1 MVQIF
6 LTIKSPN
13 EQAITKQACRD
24 ESSLCFFSPYRNIYH
39 ALLLCIEHYKAEKS
53 VDRPLY
59 QLKALNS
66 WCILANSP
74 HQMIR
79 NND

>member
-1 MVQIF
+1 M
-6 LTIKSPN
+6 
-13 EQAITKQACRD
+13 KQACRD
-24 ESSLCFFSPYRNIYH
+24 ESSLSVFFSPYSNIYR

-66 WCILANSP
+66 
-74 HQMIR
+74 
-79 NND
+79 

>member
-6 LTIKSPN
+6 LTIKSPS

-24 ESSLCFFSPYRNIYH
+24 ESSLCFFPPIATYIM
-39 ALLLCIEHYKAEKS
+39 LCSYVSSTKAEKS

-66 WCILANSP
+66 
-74 HQMIR
+74 
-79 NND
+79 

>member
-1 MVQIF
+1 MVQIL

-24 ESSLCFFSPYRNIYH
+24 ESRLCFFPYRNIYR

-66 WCILANSP
+66 
-74 HQMIR
+74 
-79 NND
+79 

>member
-1 MVQIF
+1 M
-6 LTIKSPN
+6 S
-13 EQAITKQACRD
+13 KQSRNRLVGMKVV
-24 ESSLCFFSPYRNIYH
+24 SVFSPYRNIYR

-66 WCILANSP
+66 WFILANSP